1 VSVRAAFR
9 AQAEVCA
16 AMGSPFTA
24 RLCRLVADRLAPAGA
39 VAMRVLG
46 WPGDPRGRADA
57 LPLRLAGALHG
68 LVLAGADEGLA
79 QVYPPANSDAS
90 DDALWDAIAAALE
103 THAGMIL
110 SRLDHPPQTNE
121 PRRSAALAPG
131 CMVAGAQT
139 GLPVVLSELG
149 ASAGLNLHWDRFALD
164 LGGAVRGDPASAVRI
179 APKWRGPPPPGPVQI
194 AARAACDRAP
204 IDPSRDDDRLRLL
217 SYIWADQRDRLAR
230 TAAAIA
236 LAAPGPRVERAEA
249 PDWLAARLA
258 TRHQGAVHV
267 VAHSIFWQYLPPAD
281 ATRCAAL
288 LAAAGARADASAP
301 LAWLRME
308 GDGENPGAAITL
320 TLWPGGETR
329 LLGRADFHGAWVDWK
344 GWSTPG

>member
-1 VSVRAAFR
+1 MSVRAAFR

-24 RLCRLVADRLAPAGA
+24 RLCRLLADRLAPPGA
-39 VAMRVLG
+39 VALRVLG

-68 LVLAGADEGLA
+68 LVLAGTDAGLA
-79 QVYPPANSDAS
+79 RVYPPADRETA
-90 DDALWDAIAAALE
+90 DDVLWDAIAAGLE

-110 SRLDHPPQTNE
+110 ARLEHPPQTNE
-121 PRRSAALAPG
+121 PQRSAALAAG
-131 CMVAGAQT
+131 CMEVGART

-164 LGGAVRGDPASAVRI
+164 LGGAQRGHPASAVRVC
-179 APKWRGPPPPGPVQI
+179 PDWRGKPPPGPVRI
-194 AARAACDRAP
+194 VARAGCDRAP
-204 IDPSRDDDRLRLL
+204 LDPSRDDDRLRLL
-217 SYIWADQRDRLAR
+217 SYVWADQRERLAC
-230 TAAAIA
+230 TEAAIA

-258 TRHQGAVHV
+258 TRHGGAAHV
-267 VAHSIFWQYLPPAD
+267 VVHSIFWQYLSPAD
-281 ATRCAAL
+281 AARCTAL
-288 LAAAGARADASAP
+288 LAAAGTRAGTTAP

-308 GDGENPGAAITL
+308 GDGEGPGAAITL

-329 LLGRADFHGAWVDWK
+329 LLGRVDFHGAWVDWK
-344 GWSTPG
+344 GWNAPF